1 MIVSRP
7 ARRLLLA
14 ALLLAAAPPALGQ
27 EPVGGAA
34 RPEPSPPTFSDVVDV
49 GVVNIDV
56 RVTDRDGRP
65 VHGLER
71 EDFLVRQDGRPVE
84 IVNFYAVEDGRPV
97 PPREEAAPAPAE
109 EPPPSAVQPQN
120 TLPPDQRLWLIVFV
134 DNYNLDPLERDRI
147 LPALR
152 SFLFD
157 SLRPDDRAMIVTF
170 DRALEVRLPFTGDE
184 ALLVETVARLRGESG
199 FRPLRRRAQA
209 DLLGRI
215 DRADNGRQALLLT
228 RAYAEELRHEVDVTV
243 RALEGLVESLG
254 GLPGRKA
261 LLHVSSGIPMLAA
274 EELFHVIGQKFE
286 MSEAYAE
293 VGRHDTTRAWERIG
307 RTANAHRV
315 VFYTLDAGGMR
326 GMQYAGAEYEGLT
339 TPHLRRTM
347 DSVVPENLQSSL
359 RLLAAETGGVAIL
372 NQNDVRPALDA
383 VRDDLGSFY
392 SLGIRSTGVESARHH
407 QIEVELREP
416 RRGVTVR
423 HRGAYRSKSQQTQ
436 MRERLRAALAY
447 GHESN
452 PLGLEARWGRPEP
465 QGERDLWVVP
475 VRLEIPLRDLVLL
488 PVGGGKHE
496 LRLELYA
503 GAAAGGDE
511 ISEIDVLPL
520 GLRVADEHVEAA
532 RGESFVHTHRLMLRR
547 GRHKVG
553 VGILDLAGREWSV
566 VSAILD
572 IGQ

>member
-1 MIVSRP
+1 
-7 ARRLLLA
+7 
-14 ALLLAAAPPALGQ
+14 
-27 EPVGGAA
+27 
-34 RPEPSPPTFSDVVDV
+34 
-49 GVVNIDV
+49 
-56 RVTDRDGRP
+56 
-65 VHGLER
+65 
-71 EDFLVRQDGRPVE
+71 
-84 IVNFYAVEDGRPV
+84 
-97 PPREEAAPAPAE
+97 
-109 EPPPSAVQPQN
+109 
-120 TLPPDQRLWLIVFV
+120 
-134 DNYNLDPLERDRI
+134 
-147 LPALR
+147 
-152 SFLFD
+152 
-157 SLRPDDRAMIVTF
+157 
-170 DRALEVRLPFTGDE
+170 
-184 ALLVETVARLRGESG
+184 
-199 FRPLRRRAQA
+199 
-209 DLLGRI
+209 
-215 DRADNGRQALLLT
+215 
-228 RAYAEELRHEVDVTV
+228 
-243 RALEGLVESLG
+243 
-254 GLPGRKA
+254 
-261 LLHVSSGIPMLAA
+261 MLAG
-274 EELFHVIGQKFE
+274 EELFHVVGQKFD

-293 VGRHDTTRAWERIG
+293 IGRHDTTRAWERVG

-326 GMQYAGAEYEGLT
+326 GMQFAGAEYEGLS

-359 RLLAAETGGVAIL
+359 RLMAAETGGVAIV

-383 VRDDLGSFY
+383 VRNDLGSFY

-407 QIEVELREP
+407 RIEVELREP

-423 HRGAYRSKSQQTQ
+423 HRGAYRSKSQQTM
-436 MRERLRAALAY
+436 MRERLRSALAY

-452 PLGLEARWGRPEP
+452 PLGVEASWGRAEA

-488 PVGGGKHE
+488 PVAGGKHE

-511 ISEIDVLPL
+511 ISEIDVVPL

-532 RGESFVHTHRLMLRR
+532 RGEAFVHTHRLMLRR

-572 IGQ
+572 VGP